1 MFLWIITF
9 CYLSRPVLL
18 LYSWCF
24 TPSILPIF
32 PCIIEHGSHSSS
44 PYTRSENKIVNTFW
58 NSYYLH
64 ELLTALFLPS
74 FYSPTAPNAIY
85 SHSKCYL
92 FSLQMLSTLTNF
104 YVTIYE
110 LLNIFLSGSHS
121 KQLTQIIHY
130 TTEPLLIDTFK
141 APRSSSFILTSL
153 LCKIGLS
160 L

>member
-1 MFLWIITF
+1 MDHIQ
-9 CYLSRPVLL
+9 VLHTL
-18 LYSWCF
+18 AC
-24 TPSILPIF
+24 
-32 PCIIEHGSHSSS
+32 
-44 PYTRSENKIVNTFW
+44 ENKIVNTFLEL
-58 NSYYLH
+58 YYLY

-92 FSLQMLSTLTNF
+92 LSLQMLSILTTF

-141 APRSSSFILTSL
+141 TSRRSSFILTSL
-153 LCKIGLS
+153 LCLTGLS